1 MIGSAARRPRSS
13 VAVLAGLAAAG
24 LLAGCASGQGGSAAA
39 SSSTTTSAAA
49 SSAASSSGSV
59 SGSKLTK
66 GLLPADAFGTQATVI
81 GLTLEQLRQSTSTLA
96 AGSMAGIQVE
106 PPSCAAAVQ
115 GTSPDYDKVD
125 DLAAQSAVGASGATV
140 EALMTGGP
148 AKGAAEK
155 LRGATAA
162 CPQATLTLPQA
173 GQATITFTTLPI
185 KDLGDDAAAVQMTTA
200 VTKPD
205 GTKASVPAL
214 IGAVEDH
221 DRLLLLITA
230 GTNGA
235 APDPA
240 AFTALLEKAYST
252 EHAAL
257 K

>member
-1 MIGSAARRPRSS
+1 MIGIVARRPRSCA
-13 VAVLAGLAAAG
+13 AVLAGAASAA
-24 LLAGCASGQGGSAAA
+24 LLAGCAAGGNGGTAA
-39 SSSTTTSAAA
+39 SSTSASS
-49 SSAASSSGSV
+49 SSASASSSGSV

-81 GLTLEQLRQSTSTLA
+81 GLTLEQLRQSTSTLG
-96 AGSMAGIQVE
+96 AGATAGLQVD

-115 GTSPDYDKVD
+115 GTAPSFDKVD
-125 DLAAQSAVGASGATV
+125 DLAAQSAVGTAGATV

-155 LRGATAA
+155 LRGAAAA

-173 GQATITFTTLPI
+173 GQATIAFTTVQI
-185 KDLGDDAAAVQMTTA
+185 KDMGDDAAALQMTTSL
-200 VTKPD
+200 TKPD

-221 DRLLLLITA
+221 SRLLLLITA
-230 GTNGA
+230 GTNGV
-235 APDPA
+235 APDQA
-240 AFTALLEKAYST
+240 AFTALLEKAYAT
-252 EHAAL
+252 QHAAL